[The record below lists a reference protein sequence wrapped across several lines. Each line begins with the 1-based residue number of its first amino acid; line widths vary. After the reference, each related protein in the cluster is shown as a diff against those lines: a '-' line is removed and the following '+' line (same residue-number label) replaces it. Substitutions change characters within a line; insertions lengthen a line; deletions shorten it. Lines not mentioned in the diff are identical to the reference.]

1 MTTKFCPVCDSE
13 NIEIKK
19 DFRRLVVPFA
29 EPVLQEISVCHCNDC
44 LSDILLD
51 SEPKKIVQN
60 RILERAKESVP
71 GLLKK
76 VNESGYSDSRL
87 ERALNLAPHTI
98 NRWKQGSQVSAAAIA
113 LSRFMS
119 ILPEL
124 TLVAEAGFDEAFA
137 RTAILKKT
145 IDKIKTV
152 DSSVKSFYVNTG
164 ACVAAGVM
172 ALNNSADSEKSEL
185 TYHTQPVLMEV

>member
-19 DFRRLVVPFA
+19 DFRRLVVPLA

-44 LSDILLD
+44 MSDILLD
-51 SEPKKIVQN
+51 SESKKNVQN

-71 GLLKK
+71 ELLKK
-76 VNESGYSDSRL
+76 VNENGYSDSRL
-87 ERALNLAPHTI
+87 ERALGLAPHTI

-124 TLVAEAGFDEAFA
+124 TLVAEAGFNEAFA
-137 RTAILKKT
+137 RSAILKKT
-145 IDKIKTV
+145 IDKIKAV

-164 ACVAAGVM
+164 TCVAAGVM
-172 ALNNSADSEKSEL
+172 ALNNSTDFEKSEL
-185 TYHTQPVLMEV
+185 TYHAQPVLVEV